1 MQEHIQELIKNPVM
15 LVLFLVIIFVFLV
28 IVLVVLTSSL
38 KKVDKKI
45 PNAQERKAERKEFL
59 KETPLPAISDAV
71 SSLDKKADEHKE
83 EHQVMKAK
91 YDEFS
96 QRVGEKEKPI
106 PKDWDQLIEISKAE
120 MEQTFF
126 EDWKKAFLSKGWIP
140 QAIRTPE
147 LNIPGEFEVAEINM
161 SSDFAAFPVH
171 DPEVKGVLY
180 VIPSLANRDLR
191 SGRTKDLFH
200 VREGAIDASEFYRV
214 IKPALLHSTNDRF
227 YTVQSKGEIQV
238 RPQE

>member
-1 MQEHIQELIKNPVM
+1 MLEHIQELIKNPVTLIIFM
-15 LVLFLVIIFVFLV
+15 GIIFVFLI
-28 IVLVVLTSSL
+28 IVLVVLTSNIQR
-38 KKVDKKI
+38 VDKKI
-45 PNAQERKAERKEFL
+45 PNAQEREEEREDFL
-59 KETPLPAISDAV
+59 KKTPLSDISDAV
-71 SSLDKKADEHKE
+71 SSLGKKADEHKE
-83 EHQVMKAK
+83 EHQVMNAK
-91 YDEFS
+91 HDEFV
-96 QRVGEKEKPI
+96 QRIGEKEKPV

-120 MEQTFF
+120 MDQTFF

-147 LNIPGEFEVAEINM
+147 LNIPGEFEIAEINM
-161 SSDFAAFPVH
+161 SSDFAAFPAH

-191 SGRTKDLFH
+191 SGRTKNLFH
-200 VREGAIDASEFYRV
+200 IREGEIDSYEFYRV